1 MPNPPFTTMSTL
13 PVVSRREWSA
23 AREWLLV
30 KEKEL
35 TRACDALAAERRRMP
50 WVAVERESAFA
61 GRGGTARRGWS
72 TCSLGRSQLIVYRSF
87 FEPGVADWP
96 LGACRGCSFLADQVA
111 RPVTSTPAI
120 RPVTT
125 IRPSTAD

>member
-35 TRACDALAAERRRMP
+35 TRGCDALAAERRRMP

-61 GRGGTARRGWS
+61 GRGGA
-72 TCSLGRSQLIVYRSF
+72 GR
-87 FEPGVADWP
+87 D
-96 LGACRGCSFLADQVA
+96 GAGRAGAA
-111 RPVTSTPAI
+111 GRPVRWVGVS
-120 RPVTT
+120 
-125 IRPSTAD
+125 